1 MGFFSN
7 FGEFLFLFTIFSP
20 LFAAGFLSFFDDISW
35 VKARFLSLVFS
46 SLIFIFSLLLYFYFK
61 PYVNGFQFELLFTW
75 LPVFNLSY
83 HIGLDGI
90 SLFLFIL
97 TAFLI
102 PVCILVSWNSIKYK
116 ARDFF
121 ILLFFIE
128 FLLFNVF
135 SVLDLFFFYLFFEGV
150 LIPMFLIIG
159 VWGSRLRRIHAA
171 YQFFLYTLIGSLF
184 MLLAIIYI
192 YLIVG
197 SLDYSDLKL
206 FTFSFNTQIIL
217 FLCFFASL
225 ATKIPMMPVHIWLP
239 EAHVEAPTA
248 GSVLLA
254 GILLKLGGYGFLR
267 FVIPLFPDACLYFK
281 PFVYLLSVI
290 AIVYSSMTTIRQIDL
305 KKIIAYS
312 SVAHMNFVTIGI
324 FTNNLQGLEG
334 SVLLMLSH
342 GLISSGLFI
351 CIGFIYDRYG
361 TRLVPHFGGLVSF
374 MPIFAI
380 IFLIFTMSNM
390 SLPGTAGFVGEILVI
405 MGMFS
410 SNTLVAFL
418 SSIGVILGAVYSVW
432 LYNRVCFGLEGFVLS
447 QGFSDLNLREFF
459 IFAILITLVIL
470 MGVAPNTFLQSIHSA
485 SSLLLENTL
494 F

>member
-1 MGFFSN
+1 M
-7 FGEFLFLFTIFSP
+7 FLFNLILENFFIITIFLP
-20 LFAAGFLSFFDDISW
+20 LVAALTLFFFDDFDWYKLRFISLGFSFII
-35 VKARFLSLVFS
+35 FLFSLV
-46 SLIFIFSLLLYFYFK
+46 LFYFFN
-61 PYVNGFQFELLFTW
+61 PSINSFQFEIFYQW
-75 LPVFNLSY
+75 LPTLFLSY
-83 HIGLDGI
+83 HVALDGVSI
-90 SLFLFIL
+90 FLFIL

-102 PVCILVSWNSIKYK
+102 PLCILVSWNSIKYR

-121 ILLFFIE
+121 VLLFFIE

-135 SVLDLFFFYLFFEGV
+135 SVLDLFLFYLFFEGV

-159 VWGSRLRRIHAA
+159 IWGSRLRRVHAA

-184 MLLAIIYI
+184 MLLGLIYI

-197 SLDYSDLKL
+197 SLDFNDLKV
-206 FTFSFNTQIIL
+206 FNFSNFSQVIL

-254 GILLKLGGYGFLR
+254 GILLKLGGYGFIR
-267 FVIPLFPDACLYFK
+267 FVLPLLPYASLYFK
-281 PFVYLLSVI
+281 PFIFLLSVV
-290 AIVYSSMTTIRQIDL
+290 AIIYSSFTTIRQIDL

-324 FTNNLQGLEG
+324 FSLTYQGLNG
-334 SVLLMLSH
+334 SILLMLSH

-361 TRLVPHFGGLVSF
+361 TRLVPQFGGLVSF

-380 IFLIFTMSNM
+380 IFMVLTMSNM
-390 SLPGTAGFVGEILVI
+390 SLPGTAGFIGELLVI
-405 MGMFS
+405 AGIFS
-410 SNTLVAFL
+410 ANTLVAFL
-418 SSIGVILGAVYSVW
+418 ASIGIILGAVYSVW
-432 LYNRVCFGLEGFVLS
+432 LYNRVCFGLEGFVLE
-447 QGFSDLNLREFF
+447 QGFADLNFREFF
-459 IFAILITLVIL
+459 IFISLVFLILL
-470 MGVAPNTFLQSIHSA
+470 MGINPNFFLETIQSA
-485 SSLLLENTL
+485 SLVLLINS
-494 F
+494 